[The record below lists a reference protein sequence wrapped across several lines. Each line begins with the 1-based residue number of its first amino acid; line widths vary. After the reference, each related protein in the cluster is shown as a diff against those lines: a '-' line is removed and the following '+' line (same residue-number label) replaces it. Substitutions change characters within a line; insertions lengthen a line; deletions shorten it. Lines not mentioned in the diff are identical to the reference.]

1 MVFPTKKITASVPTS
16 QPPSAVDPSDSG
28 SGLVGLLFAASQVE
42 TKPEAKEA
50 AAAAG
55 ATTGEGTETEIQVAK
70 AKVSSAVVAINS
82 IGFASK
88 EDEKSSSSSTGC
100 KGRAAKDPFSKHY
113 PDNAPSPSLDAD
125 ASKTMSFPQ
134 ILHGII
140 STPECQSIIYWL
152 SDGFSF
158 IIADKQRL
166 SDEILP
172 KYFRQ
177 ALLNSFIRKLNRW
190 GFRRIKSRCKGEESS
205 FAHINFIRDKPWLCL
220 KMRCE
225 SKPSYHKA
233 SFAKNRKKA
242 KEAAIK
248 VVNIPANVDVAASS
262 RAPPSFVAGG
272 GGGTVNASSRDFV
285 PACLPTTSTLST
297 SYMATATANAT
308 AIGPPT
314 TALAADVANTIR
326 ERERPFLASFR
337 PEHPQHP
344 QQQQQRIFWERHQ
357 SLIAHMRQDY
367 HAQVQ
372 AEMQRLHEMS
382 SINDS
387 YVQRVTMAKYERDV
401 LHRNIFYRGRGR

>member
-1 MVFPTKKITASVPTS
+1 MVFPTKKVTASAPTNG
-16 QPPSAVDPSDSG
+16 PPSTVDPIDNG

-50 AAAAG
+50 ATAAG
-55 ATTGEGTETEIQVAK
+55 TEIQGAK
-70 AKVSSAVVAINS
+70 AKAPSAVVAIDS

-88 EDEKSSSSSTGC
+88 EEESSSSGG
-100 KGRAAKDPFSKHY
+100 KGKAEEEDSFSKY
-113 PDNAPSPSLDAD
+113 DPENPSSSLDAD
-125 ASKTMSFPQ
+125 APNTKSFPQ
-134 ILHGII
+134 ILTEIL
-140 STPECQSIIYWL
+140 STPECQSIAHWL
-152 SDGFSF
+152 PDGFSF

-177 ALLNSFIRKLNRW
+177 ALLNSFVRKLNRW

-233 SFAKNRKKA
+233 SSAKNRKKA
-242 KEAAIK
+242 QKAAIK

-262 RAPPSFVAGG
+262 RAPPSFVAVGG
-272 GGGTVNASSRDFV
+272 GGGTVNASNRDFV

-297 SYMATATANAT
+297 SYMTTANAT

-337 PEHPQHP
+337 PEHPQ
-344 QQQQQRIFWERHQ
+344 QQQRIFWERQ
-357 SLIAHMRQDY
+357 FLIAHMRQDY

-372 AEMQRLHEMS
+372 AELQRLHEMS

-387 YVQRVTMAKYERDV
+387 YVQRFMMAQYERDV
-401 LHRNIFYRGRGR
+401 LHRNIFYRGKGR

>member
-1 MVFPTKKITASVPTS
+1 VERSIDHNTLPNLTNLNIFHNIDNSSVLFTMVFPTKKITASVPTS

-100 KGRAAKDPFSKHY
+100 KGRAAKDPFSKHD
-113 PDNAPSPSLDAD
+113 PDNDPSPSLDAD

-205 FAHINFIRDKPWLCL
+205 FSHNHFIRDKPWLCM
-220 KMRCE
+220 KMWCK

-233 SFAKNRKKA
+233 SSAKNRKKA
-242 KEAAIK
+242 QEAA
-248 VVNIPANVDVAASS
+248 VQVDNIPAKIDVVVPSQ
-262 RAPPSFVAGG
+262 APPSFVAGG
-272 GGGTVNASSRDFV
+272 GGGMVNARNRDLCL
-285 PACLPTTSTLST
+285 PAC
-297 SYMATATANAT
+297 
-308 AIGPPT
+308 
-314 TALAADVANTIR
+314 
-326 ERERPFLASFR
+326 
-337 PEHPQHP
+337 PQHP
-344 QQQQQRIFWERHQ
+344 THTRLLLLMLLLLALPPPPPLPPPFERCHSSPPSALSILSSSAFSVRVRGASSSLLKCVKIIIIFKIKR
-357 SLIAHMRQDY
+357 SCSVSIMRCF
-367 HAQVQ
+367 
-372 AEMQRLHEMS
+372 RLM
-382 SINDS
+382 
-387 YVQRVTMAKYERDV
+387 TAMP
-401 LHRNIFYRGRGR
+401 